1 MNERETERAMVTLP
15 ETELVQSTLI
25 LGAVVEARDPYT
37 GGHMWRVAQIGKLI
51 GQHMG
56 MTRYE
61 LFKLT
66 LGGFI
71 HDLGK
76 VGIPDDILRKNGPL
90 TDEELDTMKTHPLI
104 GADLMETHPLASA
117 VLDIIRH
124 HHERWDGTGYPDG
137 LKGNEITPSAAI
149 INVADVFDALTSSR
163 SYRGGLS
170 AEEAMQIIEEG
181 KGTHHRIE
189 VVDTLQDL
197 WRAGQLAHIAGHS
210 SSTRTLVECLGCG
223 PIIVLPENVEDGAL
237 VDCPSCHGR
246 YKISLHGDTIRL
258 APTGEHAAPKEA
270 RVQGDSCGITEIA
283 NDISELAAT

>member
-1 MNERETERAMVTLP
+1 MTTIP
-15 ETELVQSTLI
+15 GTELIQSTL
-25 LGAVVEARDPYT
+25 LLAAVVEARDPYT
-37 GGHMWRVAQIGKLI
+37 GGHLWRVAQIGKLI

-56 MTRYE
+56 MTRYG

-66 LGGFI
+66 LGGFL

-76 VGIPDDILRKNGPL
+76 IGIPDDILRKKGPL
-90 TDEELDTMKTHPLI
+90 TDEELETMKTHPLI

-163 SYRGGLS
+163 SYRSGLS
-170 AEEAMQIIEEG
+170 TEEAMRIINEG
-181 KGTHHRIE
+181 KGTHHRVE
-189 VVDTLQDL
+189 VVETLQDL
-197 WRAGQLAHIAGHS
+197 WRAGRLAHIAGHS
-210 SSTRTLVECLGCG
+210 SSTRTMVECLGCG

-246 YKISLHGDTIRL
+246 YKISLHGETIHL
-258 APTGEHAAPKEA
+258 SSTGESALAKEA
-270 RVQGDSCGITEIA
+270 RIQGDPRGITEIA
-283 NDISELAAT
+283 NDISELAAI

>member
-1 MNERETERAMVTLP
+1 MTTIP
-15 ETELVQSTLI
+15 GTELIQSTL
-25 LGAVVEARDPYT
+25 LLAAVVEARDPYT
-37 GGHMWRVAQIGKLI
+37 GGHLWRVAQIGKLI

-56 MTRYE
+56 MTRYG

-66 LGGFI
+66 LGGFL

-76 VGIPDDILRKNGPL
+76 IGIPDDILRKKGPL
-90 TDEELDTMKTHPLI
+90 TDEELETMKTHPLI

-149 INVADVFDALTSSR
+149 IN
-163 SYRGGLS
+163 
-170 AEEAMQIIEEG
+170 EG
-181 KGTHHRIE
+181 KGTHHRVE
-189 VVDTLQDL
+189 VVETLQDL
-197 WRAGQLAHIAGHS
+197 WRAGRLAHIAGHS
-210 SSTRTLVECLGCG
+210 SSTRTMVECLGCG

-246 YKISLHGDTIRL
+246 YKISLHGETIHL
-258 APTGEHAAPKEA
+258 SSTGESALAKEA
-270 RVQGDSCGITEIA
+270 RIQGDPRGITEIA
-283 NDISELAAT
+283 NDISELAAI